1 MSDRLK
7 VDPDIDFVRELH
19 RAGGSDL
26 KKCYQ
31 CATCSVVCDLSEGS
45 TVFPRKEMIW
55 AQWGLKDRLMADPH
69 VWLCHQCNDCS
80 EHCPRGARP
89 GDVLAAAR
97 TAIYREFAFPAFMG
111 RALASPKALPWLILV
126 PALVLLGIIF
136 SNDALGF
143 NVPPPETG
151 TKGGFFKFFLP
162 HGILE
167 ILFISGNML
176 IFAFAA
182 VGLNRFWKGL
192 KSDCAGDGP
201 RFIPSLIQTV
211 IEIAGHGKFRKCTV
225 NATRSWA
232 HLLVIFGFFAAMAT
246 AGLALLDMTLLGH
259 APPIPFFHP
268 IKILGNLSA
277 VTLLIGGGTLIVRR
291 LTNSDKVGAN
301 GYADWLFL
309 IVLFV
314 VSVTG
319 TLLQILRQVGP
330 FELAYANY
338 FIHILSVFFLL
349 WYAPYSKFAHM
360 FYRTLALVY
369 SRSAGS
375 AARGAASQASDRPD
389 GDPGSERTEQAA

>member
-1 MSDRLK
+1 MSARVK
-7 VDPDIDFVRELH
+7 IEPDVEFIRELH

-45 TVFPRKEMIW
+45 SVFPRKEMIW

-69 VWLCHQCNDCS
+69 VWLCHQCNDCT

-97 TAIYREFAFPAFMG
+97 TSIYREFAFPAFMG
-111 RALASPKALPWLILV
+111 KALASPAALPLLILV
-126 PALVLLGIIF
+126 PVLVMLGIIF
-136 SNDALGF
+136 SSDSLGLTIE
-143 NVPPPETG
+143 PPPTG
-151 TKGGFFKFFLP
+151 TPGGFFKNFLP

-167 ILFISGNML
+167 ILFIGGNVV

-182 VGLNRFWKGL
+182 VGLTRFWKGL
-192 KSDCAGDGP
+192 KSSGVGDGP
-201 RFIPSLIQTV
+201 KFIPSLIQTAL
-211 IEIAGHGKFRKCTV
+211 EIAGHAKFRKCTV

-232 HLLVIFGFFAAMAT
+232 HLLVLFGFFGAMAT

-259 APPIPFFHP
+259 APPIPFFNP

-277 VTLLIGGGTLIVRR
+277 VALLLGSGTLIMRR
-291 LTNSDKVGAN
+291 LTAGDKVGAK

-309 IVLFV
+309 ITIFV
-314 VSVTG
+314 VSITG

-338 FIHILSVFFLL
+338 FVHIVSVFFLL

-369 SRSAGS
+369 ARSAGS
-375 AARGAASQASDRPD
+375 AAPVAGSQDASPASELSD
-389 GDPGSERTEQAA
+389 QAA